1 MPQSEK
7 RPIPKHLGG
16 VGPQM
21 LPEFQ
26 EVLPG
31 QLSPGADDST
41 SFHETPQHLDLSLT
55 SSPLSEHPHAHS
67 STAGHFPFE
76 HDQQGHR
83 AATSEDPLSRSPH
96 ARAWNMSFPARDA
109 SFPYQRGER
118 DPRDTP
124 WPSYPG
130 RSGPGDPPAMGG
142 HSVDPAP
149 GVQHSAA
156 ERSFQYYGPAD
167 QYPPD
172 VVPHVG
178 TSRHDLLSLPGQE
191 FGGGHLDHYP
201 ATRPV
206 RQLQQQRQGQQLQLQ
221 LQQQQHQQQQQQQQQ
236 QYHQQYQQ
244 QYQQPPQPHQQSPPQ
259 PHRQQPIRPHNQP
272 QPQLQSQP
280 QIQTSPPEPPPQMNV
295 PRHISSASRLQQ
307 QMLLLQQ
314 EQEMLLSRSTSRR
327 VTPSQ
332 APQISS
338 EAQSED
344 LSRVESQASARTR
357 LLQARPTRAEQEKQV
372 PSATSY
378 PLAEQFL
385 QQGVHGQQGPFAK
398 QQVQPAA
405 PRPQNARQLSPKHS
419 APVQHPHDELC
430 SASAPQRSASPRS
443 LSTAAPAYPR
453 ARELEQQRRLIKE
466 RQELQAARGGRT
478 PPPISLGLAAGARAQ
493 HRKGESPVRD
503 VVRNASRSDSPKQ
516 ISPSAKQHRA
526 EIPSSKRDGVAQSS
540 HRPVSAGLS
549 RGAGSAS
556 GQRIASRSP
565 PEMPVFVEPI
575 ARLAVQT
582 SRSQTLHF
590 SNSSNSKFGPKEAR
604 RGGERSASPFGVQ
617 RPRSPRSPKPSPRS
631 EKSAPGPRQ
640 TGAKPVTSRGS
651 SPRNPAS
658 RQVNGQVQPKAKTD
672 ESRCKVESRFQSP
685 SVQPRDPSPAFER
698 LPRKPAVP
706 VAPRSQTPPK
716 KGLASYLPGAQPA
729 KNTSSS
735 TPAGQ
740 AGFADKV
747 AALPQPTDQQ
757 ACSQRGM
764 SKTAEEKEGRVY
776 VGFRDGQGQKS
787 GYGVMQMDG
796 TTYTGQWCGS
806 KREGYGTLFFNGGVF
821 EGQWLQGSAH
831 GKGAIHFQNGDTFE
845 GMYANNKKC
854 GHGVYTRADGTK
866 ESGEYA
872 GGQKDGLHLW
882 CSGKESWEVVYDM
895 GTVVATRRLDASKV
909 ESQGMKQDEATDATE
924 STPAAAAAAAAAAA
938 EAEASAAQGQTQMP
952 RVLDKARPA
961 PRPTPPPSPPAKA
974 LLPSNRCRSDS
985 AFRAQGFTDEEIA
998 LIERRSPPSSP
1009 VAPAPDRAAQPGG
1022 CSARVYFPTSARGKS
1037 RDQSRGAL
1045 PGSSAPEAATA
1056 ADAAAG
1062 AAAPAQP
1069 QAAAALSED
1078 SAAQQMQEI
1087 ENGPDET
1094 PESRT
1099 SHLREPTPEGPEN
1112 DSAR

>member
-1 MPQSEK
+1 M
-7 RPIPKHLGG
+7 
-16 VGPQM
+16 
-21 LPEFQ
+21 
-26 EVLPG
+26 
-31 QLSPGADDST
+31 
-41 SFHETPQHLDLSLT
+41 
-55 SSPLSEHPHAHS
+55 
-67 STAGHFPFE
+67 
-76 HDQQGHR
+76 
-83 AATSEDPLSRSPH
+83 
-96 ARAWNMSFPARDA
+96 
-109 SFPYQRGER
+109 
-118 DPRDTP
+118 
-124 WPSYPG
+124 
-130 RSGPGDPPAMGG
+130 
-142 HSVDPAP
+142 
-149 GVQHSAA
+149 
-156 ERSFQYYGPAD
+156 
-167 QYPPD
+167 
-172 VVPHVG
+172 
-178 TSRHDLLSLPGQE
+178 
-191 FGGGHLDHYP
+191 
-201 ATRPV
+201 
-206 RQLQQQRQGQQLQLQ
+206 
-221 LQQQQHQQQQQQQQQ
+221 
-236 QYHQQYQQ
+236 
-244 QYQQPPQPHQQSPPQ
+244 
-259 PHRQQPIRPHNQP
+259 
-272 QPQLQSQP
+272 
-280 QIQTSPPEPPPQMNV
+280 
-295 PRHISSASRLQQ
+295 
-307 QMLLLQQ
+307 
-314 EQEMLLSRSTSRR
+314 LSRSTSSR

-338 EAQSED
+338 ETQSD
-344 LSRVESQASARTR
+344 LSRIESQASARNR
-357 LLQARPTRAEQEKQV
+357 LQARPTRAEQEKQLS
-372 PSATSY
+372 SATSY

-385 QQGVHGQQGPFAK
+385 QHGVQQGPFAK

-405 PRPQNARQLSPKHS
+405 ARTQSARQLSPKHS
-419 APVQHPHDELC
+419 APVQHAHDELC
-430 SASAPQRSASPRS
+430 SASAPQRSGSPRS

-453 ARELEQQRRLIKE
+453 ARELEQQRRLLKE
-466 RQELQAARGGRT
+466 RKELQAATGGRT
-478 PPPISLGLAAGARAQ
+478 PPPSSLIRTAGARAPP
-493 HRKGESPVRD
+493 RKGESPVRD
-503 VVRNASRSDSPKQ
+503 MVRSASRSGSPKQ
-516 ISPSAKQHRA
+516 ISPSAKQHKG
-526 EIPSSKRDGVAQSS
+526 EIPCSKRDGVAQSS
-540 HRPVSAGLS
+540 YSPVNTGLS
-549 RGAGSAS
+549 RGTGSAS
-556 GQRIASRSP
+556 GPRIASRSQ

-590 SNSSNSKFGPKEAR
+590 SNASNGKLGPKEAR

-617 RPRSPRSPKPSPRS
+617 RSLRSPQKPSPR
-631 EKSAPGPRQ
+631 EKSAARPA
-640 TGAKPVTSRGS
+640 GAKPV

-658 RQVNGQVQPKAKTD
+658 RQVNGQVQPKAKTKTD
-672 ESRCKVESRFQSP
+672 ESRRKVESRFQSP
-685 SVQPRDPSPAFER
+685 SVQPRDPSPASER

-729 KNTSSS
+729 KNTTSS

-757 ACSQRGM
+757 ACSPWGM

-776 VGFRDGQGQKS
+776 VGFRDRQGQRS

-854 GHGVYTRADGTK
+854 GHGVYTWADGTK

-882 CSGKESWEVVYDM
+882 CSGNESWEVVYDM
-895 GTVVATRRLDASKV
+895 GIVTATRRLDASKV
-909 ESQGMKQDEATDATE
+909 ERQGMKQDEATDATE
-924 STPAAAAAAAAAAA
+924 STPAAA
-938 EAEASAAQGQTQMP
+938 EASAAQAQTQMP

-974 LLPSNRCRSDS
+974 VLPSNRCRSDS

-1022 CSARVYFPTSARGKS
+1022 CSARVYFPTSRGKS
-1037 RDQSRGAL
+1037 RDTRDQSRGAL

-1078 SAAQQMQEI
+1078 SAAEQQEI

-1099 SHLREPTPEGPEN
+1099 SYLREPMPEGPEN